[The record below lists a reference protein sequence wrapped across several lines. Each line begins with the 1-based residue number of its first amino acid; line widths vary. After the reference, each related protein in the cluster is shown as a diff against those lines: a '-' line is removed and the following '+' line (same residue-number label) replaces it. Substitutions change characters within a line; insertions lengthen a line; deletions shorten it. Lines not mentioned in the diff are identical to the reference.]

1 MGQGGRL
8 KVFRLPYFYYKIAI
22 RTPIWPYGNYFA
34 LTGVSML
41 NKEVE
46 LTQ

>member
-1 MGQGGRL
+1 MAYL
-8 KVFRLPYFYYKIAI
+8 LASIVCYYKIAI
-22 RTPIWPYGNYFA
+22 HAPIWPYGNYFA